1 MRSRI
6 SAAITLWLAAAGAH
20 AQSVPGIP
28 GMDFGGFG
36 APAGGTG
43 PGYVDLDA
51 GLAYIDNA
59 RLSSTHR
66 SQDEIALAG
75 IDANYDNE
83 GGLLNIRARGA
94 VDWIHYWHHS
104 LPSAPY
110 GALDANA
117 IWGRPTGPFQWLGQE
132 TFSESLANPL
142 AAPTLANLEY
152 VNHLTTGPAVT
163 VHLGSVDRLTV
174 HALYA
179 NTTYQRS
186 RYGSNTYDG
195 GAALSHEFNRATSVA
210 LAADEA
216 RTEFATHGIAP
227 AYDSR
232 NASISFHGRS
242 ERTSLTASAGYSE
255 LNFAGVYEGDPTFAL
270 NLSHELT
277 PFNTVY
283 INGRSGFSTAG
294 QAAGANFGAPLGA
307 VALAGLVPG
316 TSSPAPFKDQL
327 ASAGWTFQ
335 RARTTFT
342 LTGSY
347 GRQRYIPLPAG
358 YALVQTST
366 IYSRLTNKA
375 FSAMLSRQ
383 LRPTVTVSLNAY
395 RTIKQVDT
403 VHASTTESVYRLA
416 ATQQFAHARIMLY
429 VQRMQQS
436 ASGAYVGLSAGTFTA
451 NMIGLM
457 FSYDL
462 FGQRSTLAR

>member
-1 MRSRI
+1 M
-6 SAAITLWLAAAGAH
+6 
-20 AQSVPGIP
+20 
-28 GMDFGGFG
+28 GMGFGGLG
-36 APAGGTG
+36 APAGGAG

-186 RYGSNTYDG
+186 RYGSKYRPQS
-195 GAALSHEFNRATSVA
+195 LIRPKKWTSSA
-210 LAADEA
+210 
-216 RTEFATHGIAP
+216 
-227 AYDSR
+227 
-232 NASISFHGRS
+232 GRS
-242 ERTSLTASAGYSE
+242 SKR
-255 LNFAGVYEGDPTFAL
+255 
-270 NLSHELT
+270 
-277 PFNTVY
+277 
-283 INGRSGFSTAG
+283 RSRSFRR
-294 QAAGANFGAPLGA
+294 NP
-307 VALAGLVPG
+307 GLRM
-316 TSSPAPFKDQL
+316 SP
-327 ASAGWTFQ
+327 
-335 RARTTFT
+335 
-342 LTGSY
+342 
-347 GRQRYIPLPAG
+347 
-358 YALVQTST
+358 
-366 IYSRLTNKA
+366 
-375 FSAMLSRQ
+375 
-383 LRPTVTVSLNAY
+383 
-395 RTIKQVDT
+395 
-403 VHASTTESVYRLA
+403 
-416 ATQQFAHARIMLY
+416 
-429 VQRMQQS
+429 
-436 ASGAYVGLSAGTFTA
+436 
-451 NMIGLM
+451 
-457 FSYDL
+457 
-462 FGQRSTLAR
+462 